1 MKFFKNFLVAFF
13 ISLLWLNLSE
23 VTLAAPQQFSAEG
36 EYHIGDR
43 DTREDAK
50 QAALAEAKRK
60 IVEQAGVYIES
71 YTEVNNFQVSQDQ
84 IKIFAKAL
92 MRVKSERVEFTENGT
107 TCHAYVTAVID
118 VDKLSD
124 MVPHPAQRPA
134 PPRPEPVQPTP
145 QTEPSKPVKI
155 EPPSRP
161 DTSRDKDKSKDKSK
175 DKDKKSKDKKGKDK
189 FEDPSNIFVNF
200 EDLENQRMK
209 MVTDLSRATSYTAAS
224 EYKLQEV
231 TGITDI
237 GHYAEKGNIANYLR
251 ENFEMNG
258 NYRFAELTS
267 FVEEAGAKKIIQI
280 LNDLHKQ
287 KNQDAIDRMTW
298 AKIERTRAKNCAEL
312 AAKEAK
318 AFFDRINKLLTYA
331 EDEEKERL
339 RVFRLEADDALK
351 LVKALEVRNK
361 AVDDVA
367 KKYEKANKID
377 GKDPKPKK
385 KK

>member
-1 MKFFKNFLVAFF
+1 MNFLKVFLVAG
-13 ISLLWLNLSE
+13 IVSLLWLNFSGVALS
-23 VTLAAPQQFSAEG
+23 APQQFSAEG

-60 IVEQAGVYIES
+60 IVEQAGVIIES

-92 MRVKSERVEFTENGT
+92 IRVKSERVEFTENGT
-107 TCHAYVTAVID
+107 TCRAYVTAVID
-118 VDKLSD
+118 VDSIADKLGGI
-124 MVPHPAQRPA
+124 VKRPDP
-134 PPRPEPVQPTP
+134 PPRTPDPVRPT
-145 QTEPSKPVKI
+145 KI

-161 DTSRDKDKSKDKSK
+161 SDTSRDRDRNK
-175 DKDKKSKDKKGKDK
+175 DKDNDKSRDKKRY
-189 FEDPSNIFVNF
+189 EDPSNIFVNF
-200 EDLENQRMK
+200 EDLENQRHK
-209 MVTDLSRATSYTAAS
+209 MVTDLSRATSYTAAA

-258 NYRFAELTS
+258 NYRYAELTP

-298 AKIERTRAKNCAEL
+298 AKIERTRAKNCADL
-312 AAKEAK
+312 ATKEAK

-339 RVFRLEADDALK
+339 NVYRLEADDALK
-351 LVKALEVRNK
+351 LLKALEKRNK

-377 GKDPKPKK
+377 GKDPKATKR
-385 KK
+385 

>member
-1 MKFFKNFLVAFF
+1 MKILKKFWVAFF

-23 VTLAAPQQFSAEG
+23 VTLAAPQQISAEG

-50 QAALAEAKRK
+50 QAALADAKRK
-60 IVEQAGVYIES
+60 IAEQAGVFIES

-84 IKIFAKAL
+84 IKIFTKAL
-92 MRVKSERVEFTENGT
+92 MKIKSERVEFTENGT

-118 VDKLSD
+118 VDKLND
-124 MVPHPAQRPA
+124 MVPRPA
-134 PPRPEPVQPTP
+134 SRPEPVQPPTP
-145 QTEPSKPVKI
+145 SEPDKPAKI
-155 EPPSRP
+155 EPPSKP
-161 DTSRDKDKSKDKSK
+161 DKSRDKDKAK
-175 DKDKKSKDKKGKDK
+175 DKDKKSRDRQSKDK

-209 MVTDLSRATSYTAAS
+209 MVTNLSRATSYTAAA

-237 GHYAEKGNIANYLR
+237 GNYAEKGKIANYLR

-258 NYRFAELTS
+258 NYRFAELTP
-267 FVEEAGAKKIIQI
+267 FVEEAGAKKIIKI

-298 AKIERTRAKNCAEL
+298 AKIERTRAKSCAET

-318 AFFDRINKLLTYA
+318 AFFDRLNKLLNYA
-331 EDEEKERL
+331 EDEEKDRL
-339 RVFRLEADDALK
+339 KVFRLEADDALK
-351 LVKALEVRNK
+351 LIKALEVRNK

-377 GKDPKPKK
+377 GKDPKSKK
-385 KK
+385 K

>member
-1 MKFFKNFLVAFF
+1 MNFLKVFLVACLV
-13 ISLLWLNLSE
+13 SLLWLNFSGVALS
-23 VTLAAPQQFSAEG
+23 APQQFSAEG

-60 IVEQAGVYIES
+60 IVEQAGVIIES

-92 MRVKSERVEFTENGT
+92 LRVKSERVEFTENGT
-107 TCHAYVTAVID
+107 TCRAYVTAVID
-118 VDKLSD
+118 VDSIADKLGGI
-124 MVPHPAQRPA
+124 VKRPTPLP
-134 PPRPEPVQPTP
+134 PPRNPEPVTPTP
-145 QTEPSKPVKI
+145 
-155 EPPSRP
+155 SRH
-161 DTSRDKDKSKDKSK
+161 DTSRDRDSDRDK
-175 DKDKKSKDKKGKDK
+175 DKDKSRDKKKY
-189 FEDPSNIFVNF
+189 EDPSNIFVNF
-200 EDLENQRMK
+200 EDLENQRHK
-209 MVTDLSRATSYTAAS
+209 MVTDLSRATSYTAAA

-258 NYRFAELTS
+258 NYRYAELTP

-298 AKIERTRAKNCAEL
+298 AKIERTRAKTCADT
-312 AAKEAK
+312 ATREAK
-318 AFFDRINKLLTYA
+318 AFFERINKLLTYA
-331 EDEEKERL
+331 EEDEKERL
-339 RVFRLEADDALK
+339 KIYRLEADDALK
-351 LVKALEVRNK
+351 LLKALEKRNK

-377 GKDPKPKK
+377 GKDPRATKR
-385 KK
+385 

>member
-1 MKFFKNFLVAFF
+1 MKFLKGFLVAFF

-23 VTLAAPQQFSAEG
+23 VTLAAPQQISAEG

-50 QAALAEAKRK
+50 QAALADAKRK
-60 IVEQAGVYIES
+60 IAEQAGVFIES

-84 IKIFAKAL
+84 IRIFTKAL
-92 MRVKSERVEFTENGT
+92 MKIKSERVEFTENGT

-124 MVPHPAQRPA
+124 MVPRTA
-134 PPRPEPVQPTP
+134 PRPEPVQPPTP
-145 QTEPSKPVKI
+145 SEPDKPVKI
-155 EPPSRP
+155 EPPSKP
-161 DTSRDKDKSKDKSK
+161 DKSRDKDKSKDKDKDK
-175 DKDKKSKDKKGKDK
+175 DKDKKSKDKRDKQK

-209 MVTDLSRATSYTAAS
+209 MVTDLSRATSYTAAA

-258 NYRFAELTS
+258 NYRFAELTP
-267 FVEEAGAKKIIQI
+267 FVEEAGAKKIIKI

-331 EDEEKERL
+331 EEEEKERL
-339 RVFRLEADDALK
+339 KVFRLEADDALK
-351 LVKALEVRNK
+351 LIKALEVRNK

-377 GKDPKPKK
+377 GKDLKAKK
-385 KK
+385 K